1 MKNENLET
9 KNYWTQRY
17 KEDKTGWDI
26 GYPSTPLK
34 TYFDQLENNELKILI
49 PGAGNAY
56 EAEYLFSNGFKNVFI
71 LDISEVPLLAFKKRN
86 PDFPEAQLIQADF
99 FTHNKTYDLIIEQ
112 TFFCSFPPLEESRK
126 AYAKQMSK
134 LLNTNGKLAGLWF
147 DIPLTG
153 DLEKR
158 PFGGDKALYL
168 SYLEPYFKVKTFETC
183 YNSISNRNELFGI
196 FINNL

>member
-1 MKNENLET
+1 MKNEDLET

-17 KEDKTGWDI
+17 KEDKIGWDI

-34 TYFDQLENNELKILI
+34 TYFDQLENKELKILI

-56 EAEYLFSNGFKNVFI
+56 EAEYLFSNGFKNVFV